1 MALRASAAALLIIL
15 LPALDARAEECG
27 REAFASVVERA
38 SAELSAM
45 NEANKKRFHEKL
57 QMLKLRAGWS
67 DADFVAQATPFI
79 RDERIGAFD
88 TQNKLLLAKVP
99 ELGSAERTVASL
111 ASASPAIGA
120 SADGRCG
127 MMNELRGLMAS
138 LVENSRAKWA
148 YMFGKVD
155 AALEKSGEAKAGQ

>member
-1 MALRASAAALLIIL
+1 MVLI
-15 LPALDARAEECG
+15 PFAGARAEDCG
-27 REAFASVVERA
+27 REAFASVVEHA

-57 QMLKLRAGWS
+57 QTLKSRAGWS
-67 DADFVAQATPFI
+67 DADFVTQATPFI
-79 RDERIGAFD
+79 RDERISAFD

-99 ELGSAERTVASL
+99 ELGNAERTVASL
-111 ASASPAIGA
+111 ANTSPAIGT

-127 MMNELRGLMAS
+127 MMNELRGLMAAV
-138 LVENSRAKWA
+138 VENSRAKWT